1 MFDSFY
7 LDGVAPPQGFG
18 KGFLMEF
25 SGQPS
30 FLTSGEMWA
39 SVDSGETQTL
49 AAWKDGYVLR
59 ENPDGSMTA
68 EPKFTSGIP
77 PLTIRRVPT
86 MGAENRAFATVV
98 RLYSTNESCA
108 GDSVKVFEHCFTD
121 PNFTTG
127 GSKTLRENTSTGWG
141 GWKAKSMWV
150 PKGYTVTLY
159 PDNVFNPQRT
169 DKEVV
174 VGPECVKCLT
184 TPSNTISVSEK
195 EEDENGELEC
205 KQEDCPPN
213 HMAVKT
219 TDADGIETCEC
230 IESAD
235 IGEVVGAIGKGL
247 GMIAI
252 AGVITTSIIVY
263 GIYRLVRG

>member
-39 SVDSGETQTL
+39 SLDSGETQTL

-77 PLTIRRVPT
+77 PLTLRRVPT
-86 MGAENRAFATVV
+86 MGAENRAFATAPA
-98 RLYSTNESCA
+98 YPNIESCA
-108 GDSVKVFEHCFTD
+108 GDSVKVFEHCFID
-121 PNFTTG
+121 PNFKAGKSRTLAENS
-127 GSKTLRENTSTGWG
+127 GSVGSWN
-141 GWKAKSMWV
+141 AKSLWV

-159 PDNVFNPQRT
+159 PDNVINPQRT

-184 TPSNTISVSEK
+184 TPSNTITVSEK

-213 HMAVKT
+213 HMAVKK

-230 IESAD
+230 VSGEA
-235 IGEVVGAIGKGL
+235 IGEGVKAIGKGL

-252 AGVITTSIIVY
+252 AGVLTTGILVY
-263 GIYRLVRG
+263 GIYRVIRG

>member
-39 SVDSGETQTL
+39 SIDSGETQTL

-59 ENPDGSMTA
+59 ENPDGSMVA

-77 PLTIRRVPT
+77 PLTLRRVPT
-86 MGAENRAFATVV
+86 RGAENRTFATMPS
-98 RLYSTNESCA
+98 YPNIESCA

-121 PNFTTG
+121 SNFTAGKNRILTG
-127 GSKTLRENTSTGWG
+127 NSGHAL

-159 PDNVFNPQRT
+159 PNGAFDPQRT
-169 DKEVV
+169 DKEVI

-205 KQEDCPPN
+205 KQEDCPAN
-213 HMAVKT
+213 HIAVKN
-219 TDADGIETCEC
+219 TDADGTETCEC
-230 IESAD
+230 VESAD

-247 GMIAI
+247 GMLAI
-252 AGVITTSIIVY
+252 AGVATTGIIVY